1 MSHDD
6 ELSIWDHLEELA
18 QRLRRALFAVVVA
31 TIVVISLPS
40 DIGRALKLD
49 FSEYR
54 PLIATV
60 MEVIQESL
68 LPEGVNLIA
77 FNWLDTFYIYILV
90 AIVLGIIITLPF
102 LAYELYQFIAP
113 ALYPHERRPVY
124 IFVSVVTV
132 LFIIGAAYAWFILLP
147 TTFTVL
153 YRFVYQSRVLPFFSI
168 KDFFSMVSFGLLGSG
183 VFYTF
188 PVIIY
193 MAVAADLIE
202 VQTLK
207 DNRKQIFVGLIIV
220 TAILTPDPT
229 PFSMLLMSIPFYIL
243 YEITVQVLSRV
254 KKGKTPDE
262 KAIDEGLKA
271 SKNLLERAR
280 VATMPEEDAE
290 ESFSG

>member
-31 TIVVISLPS
+31 TIVVISSPS

-90 AIVLGIIITLPF
+90 AMVLGIIITLPF

-113 ALYPHERRPVY
+113 ALYPHERRSVY

-147 TTFTVL
+147 TTFAVL

-183 VFYTF
+183 IFYTF

-193 MAVAADLIE
+193 MVVAADLIE

-207 DNRKQIFVGLIIV
+207 DNRKQIFVGLIII
-220 TAILTPDPT
+220 TAVLTPDPT
-229 PFSMLLMSIPFYIL
+229 PFSMLLMSIPFYII
-243 YEITVQVLSRV
+243 YEITIQVLSR
-254 KKGKTPDE
+254 TRRE
-262 KAIDEGLKA
+262 KPIDKETIERGVRA
-271 SKNLLERAR
+271 SISLLERSSSDSS
-280 VATMPEEDAE
+280 EEQD
-290 ESFSG
+290 GKDKT

>member
-6 ELSIWDHLEELA
+6 ELSVWDHLEELA
-18 QRLRRALFAVVVA
+18 QRLRRALFVVVIA
-31 TIVVISLPS
+31 TIVVISSPS

-60 MEVIQESL
+60 MEVIQEAL

-113 ALYPHERRPVY
+113 ALYPHERRSVY
-124 IFVSVVTV
+124 IFVAVMTV
-132 LFIIGAAYAWFILLP
+132 LFSIGAIYAWFILLP

-168 KDFFSMVSFGLLGSG
+168 KDFFNMVSFGLLGSG
-183 VFYTF
+183 IFYTF

-193 MAVAADLIE
+193 MLVAADLIE

-207 DNRKQIFVGLIIV
+207 ANRKQIFAGLIII

-243 YEITVQVLSRV
+243 YEITIQVLSRV
-254 KKGKTPDE
+254 KKEKTPSE

-271 SKNLLERAR
+271 SKDLLERVR
-280 VATMPEEDAE
+280 FATVPE
-290 ESFSG
+290 